1 MFSSHPGKVEML
13 FNTIFVISLN
23 FAADPL
29 DDYQKVIKPLFQSRC
44 YSCHG
49 ALKQNSKLRLDTAAF
64 ILAGAGKSKIITPG
78 NPKGSELLSRV
89 ASMEESERMPPEG
102 EPVTP
107 AQIKAIERWIA
118 AGAPSPENE
127 KPETNPKDHW
137 AFNPPSKAM
146 TPANLNPVDFF
157 LEEAWKKKKLV
168 PQKTADKRTLLRRL
182 YLDVIGLPPLESDYL
197 SFVNDSSP
205 DAYEKIV
212 DKLLASQQYGERWGR
227 HWLDIWRYTDWWGL
241 GAELRNS
248 QKHIWH
254 FRDWA
259 IESLNNNLPYDE
271 MLRQMLAADELYPT
285 DDKKL
290 RATGFL
296 ARQYFKFNHNSWM
309 EETVEHTFKAFMGLT
324 INCVRCHDHKYD
336 PVAQVEYYQL
346 RAFFEPYQVRT
357 DMVPG
362 EGDFEKNGIP
372 RVFDCNLEAPTWLF
386 VRGDEK
392 NPKKDKSIPPGIPEF
407 LKTASF
413 KIEPVNLP
421 PEAHS
426 PELKPVAMENA
437 RLLAK
442 SKIEAAAKAL
452 STAEEA
458 LKQAK
463 KPEDKPLLEK
473 KLASARQGLEL
484 ANLEEKNIE
493 PRWLA
498 TKAKIMEPMGAET
511 KTKATLA
518 SKAEKQTA
526 LAKATLDILNAEVEL
541 LSAAK
546 GKEDAAKKKLEAA
559 TKAQEVA
566 KKNIDTPGEVFTP
579 IKGSLKTLESNLESE
594 ASRSKPYPKTS
605 TGRRAAL
612 ARWIADKSNP
622 LTARVAVNHI
632 WARHF
637 GRPLVDT
644 VFDFGRKG
652 ALPSHPELLD
662 WLAADFMQN
671 NWDMKKLHRVML
683 VSRAYQM
690 GSSTLGLDQ
699 NIAADPDN
707 KLLWH
712 MNPRRLEAQA
722 IRDSMLQL
730 AGKLDAT
737 IGGPSIPPA
746 SQNDSNRR
754 ALYFFQ
760 SHNDHNIF
768 LMQFDDANVLEC
780 YKREESIL
788 PQQALTLSN
797 SKIAWSMAEAIH
809 AQLQVK
815 LSQAPDKEFIQAA
828 FRLLLGSEPNEAE
841 VAECL
846 KVVTALNSVGTAKQ
860 NTPGSARARLL
871 LVHSLLNHNDFVTV
885 R

>member
-1 MFSSHPGKVEML
+1 ML
-13 FNTIFVISLN
+13 FNTLLLISMNL
-23 FAADPL
+23 AADPL
-29 DDYQKVIKPLFQSRC
+29 DDYQKVIKPLLQSRC

-49 ALKQNSKLRLDTAAF
+49 ALKQNSKLRLDTVSF
-64 ILAGAGKSKIITPG
+64 IIAGAGKSKIITPG
-78 NPKGSELLSRV
+78 NIKGSELLSRV
-89 ASMEESERMPPEG
+89 TSLEESERMPPEG

-118 AGAPSPENE
+118 AGAPGPENE
-127 KPETNPKDHW
+127 KPEVSPKDHW
-137 AFNPPSKAM
+137 AFNSPAKAAI
-146 TPANLNPVDFF
+146 PANTNPVDFF
-157 LEEAWKKKKLV
+157 TTEAWKKKNLQ
-168 PQKTADKRTLLRRL
+168 PQQTAGKRTLLRRL
-182 YLDVIGLPPLESDYL
+182 YLDVIGLPPLEADYL
-197 SFVNDSSP
+197 SFINDSSP

-254 FRDWA
+254 FRDWT

-271 MLRQMLAADELYPT
+271 MVRQMIAADELNPT

-336 PVAQVEYYQL
+336 PVTQVEYYQL

-357 DMVPG
+357 DMVAG
-362 EGDFEKNGIP
+362 ESDFEKNGIP
-372 RVFDCNLEAPTWLF
+372 RVFDCNLDAPTYLF

-392 NPKKDKSIPPGIPEF
+392 NPNKDKAIPPGVPSF
-407 LKTASF
+407 LTLGDF

-421 PEAHS
+421 AEAHA
-426 PELKPVAMENA
+426 PELKPIAFENA
-437 RLLAK
+437 KLLAK
-442 SKIEAAAKAL
+442 VKSEAASKAYTL
-452 STAEEA
+452 AEEA
-458 LKQAK
+458 LKSIK
-463 KPEDKPLLEK
+463 KPEEKPLLEK
-473 KLASARQGLEL
+473 KLASAKQALEF
-484 ANLEEKNIE
+484 ANEEEKSIE

-498 TKAKIMEPMGAET
+498 TKAKLVEPMKAET
-511 KTKATLA
+511 KAKALLA

-541 LSAAK
+541 LTAAK
-546 GKEDAAKKKLEAA
+546 GKEDAAKKKVEAA

-566 KKNIDTPGEVFTP
+566 SKNVATPSEVFTA
-579 IKGSLKTLESNLESE
+579 IKGSIKTLESNLEKE
-594 ASRSKPYPKTS
+594 DSRNKPYPKTS
-605 TGRRAAL
+605 TGRRSAL
-612 ARWIADKSNP
+612 AKWMTDKSNP

-644 VFDFGRKG
+644 VFDLGRKG

-671 NWDMKKLHRVML
+671 NWDMKRLHRIML
-683 VSRAYQM
+683 TSKAYQM
-690 GSSTLGLDQ
+690 NSSTLGMEK
-699 NIAADPDN
+699 NIALDPDN

-722 IRDSMLQL
+722 VRDSMLQL
-730 AGKLDAT
+730 AGKLDTT
-737 IGGPSIPPA
+737 IGGPTIPPA
-746 SQNDSNRR
+746 AQNESNRR

-760 SHNDHNIF
+760 SHNEHNIF

-809 AQLQVK
+809 TQLQLK
-815 LSQAPDKEFIQAA
+815 LSQASDKEFIQAS
-828 FRLLLGSEPNEAE
+828 FRLLLGSEPNDAE
-841 VAECL
+841 IAQCL
-846 KVVTALNSVGTAKQ
+846 DIFAAWNSANPVKQ
-860 NTPGSARARLL
+860 NAAGNARARLL
-871 LVHSLLNHNDFVTV
+871 LVHSLINHNDFVTV

>member
-1 MFSSHPGKVEML
+1 ML

-146 TPANLNPVDFF
+146 TPANSNPVDFF

-484 ANLEEKNIE
+484 ANQEEKNIE

-815 LSQAPDKEFIQAA
+815 LSQAPDKEFIEAA

-860 NTPGSARARLL
+860 NNAGSARARLL

>member
-1 MFSSHPGKVEML
+1 ML

-498 TKAKIMEPMGAET
+498 
-511 KTKATLA
+511 
-518 SKAEKQTA
+518 
-526 LAKATLDILNAEVEL
+526 
-541 LSAAK
+541 
-546 GKEDAAKKKLEAA
+546 
-559 TKAQEVA
+559 
-566 KKNIDTPGEVFTP
+566 
-579 IKGSLKTLESNLESE
+579 
-594 ASRSKPYPKTS
+594 
-605 TGRRAAL
+605 
-612 ARWIADKSNP
+612 
-622 LTARVAVNHI
+622 
-632 WARHF
+632 
-637 GRPLVDT
+637 
-644 VFDFGRKG
+644 
-652 ALPSHPELLD
+652 
-662 WLAADFMQN
+662 
-671 NWDMKKLHRVML
+671 
-683 VSRAYQM
+683 
-690 GSSTLGLDQ
+690 
-699 NIAADPDN
+699 
-707 KLLWH
+707 
-712 MNPRRLEAQA
+712 
-722 IRDSMLQL
+722 
-730 AGKLDAT
+730 
-737 IGGPSIPPA
+737 
-746 SQNDSNRR
+746 
-754 ALYFFQ
+754 
-760 SHNDHNIF
+760 
-768 LMQFDDANVLEC
+768 
-780 YKREESIL
+780 
-788 PQQALTLSN
+788 
-797 SKIAWSMAEAIH
+797 
-809 AQLQVK
+809 
-815 LSQAPDKEFIQAA
+815 
-828 FRLLLGSEPNEAE
+828 
-841 VAECL
+841 
-846 KVVTALNSVGTAKQ
+846 
-860 NTPGSARARLL
+860 
-871 LVHSLLNHNDFVTV
+871 
-885 R
+885 

>member
-1 MFSSHPGKVEML
+1 ML

-146 TPANLNPVDFF
+146 TPVNSNPVDFF

-484 ANLEEKNIE
+484 ANQEEKNIE